1 MSCVVKKRNKEM
13 EVVLRKQK
21 IKKRERREKRGKG
34 RDKSQV
40 REKKS

>member
-1 MSCVVKKRNKEM
+1 M